1 MKITKHI
8 IANAGP
14 HTVPDSRFVNIT
26 PTAIVSET
34 ALRGPDG
41 TLNPIETLKA
51 LQDLHSQDAQTEPRY
66 PDWQV
71 DGGYHSESSLLLM
84 EYREHIWKAY
94 ELGMIV
100 KKLYGIIPPK
110 VHYSG
115 VTPAVVLGLT
125 VN

>member
-1 MKITKHI
+1 MKITKQI
-8 IANAGP
+8 IADAGP
-14 HTVPDSRFVNIT
+14 HI
-26 PTAIVSET
+26 
-34 ALRGPDG
+34 
-41 TLNPIETLKA
+41 
-51 LQDLHSQDAQTEPRY
+51 Y
-66 PDWQV
+66 PEWQV
-71 DGGYHSESSLLLM
+71 DGYHSESSLLLM